1 MKDTERQTGRTTK
14 QIINAP
20 KNSIY
25 ICHKM
30 TIPYNKRIAQNNN
43 REDITFLPC
52 DYLTMRFRGI
62 QKFVIIDHA
71 IIVGQDISHHEYDYI
86 TIHNHAIAMKK
97 SKK

>member
-1 MKDTERQTGRTTK
+1 MRNSGRTTK

-25 ICHKM
+25 ICRKHE
-30 TIPYNKRIAQNNN
+30 IPYNKRLAQDNN

-62 QKFVIIDHA
+62 RKFVIIDHA
-71 IIVGQDISHHEYDYI
+71 IILGQDITQHEYDYI
-86 TIHNHAIAMKK
+86 QFHNSKLKAILKND
-97 SKK
+97 